1 MKIGHKKIGIGN
13 PTYIIAEAGINHN
26 GDLNLAKKM
35 IDEAANCGVDAI
47 KFQSFSA
54 DELFSKKLNPD
65 FFKFATDL
73 SINRYQHQQLKI
85 EILRVLES
93 DRTVLDPSP

>member
-1 MKIGHKKIGIGN
+1 MSKNK
-13 PTYIIAEAGINHN
+13 TFIIAEIGINHN

-65 FFKFATDL
+65 FFKFAADL
-73 SINRYQHQQLKI
+73 SINRNQHQQLKKYSQKI
-85 EILRVLES
+85 NRFTYNTSRFPLS
-93 DRTVLDPSP
+93 HSTKYY